1 MLATATRCAPTTRR
15 ASQRRARETRL
26 NRRATTPTRRKA
38 SGEEGESGRSDEEL
52 YAELEKINAVNN
64 SKSASDWISSWSN
77 KMNNPP
83 DEQALRAEA
92 EAARL
97 AEEARLEE
105 LRCYRYVYVHDL
117 LSGVNDSFARMYLA
131 DALGTVRIE
140 LEAPDLVNGDANFTI
155 SSALE
160 KLTAAVEAG
169 DKSRPL
175 RLIGTSTGALVA
187 ALYAEK
193 NRGRAEK
200 IFLLAPTWGL
210 EQLLDKFE
218 AKYGVVFTEAFRADA
233 ATHPEYPTVTC
244 PAYVIHGHDDD
255 ISPVDSSARWMQMA
269 SQFMRQDGDSE
280 ENVAERRLLEVN
292 GLGHGV
298 ETALPMSMG
307 RFTEFF
313 SLPRVD
319 LNLREQDP

>member
-1 MLATATRCAPTTRR
+1 MLATTASRCAPTARC
-15 ASQRRARETRL
+15 ASPRRARDTRM
-26 NRRATTPTRRKA
+26 NRRATTRRHA
-38 SGEEGESGRSDEEL
+38 SGEEGERGRSDEDL
-52 YAELEKINAVNN
+52 YAELEKINAANN

-77 KMNNPP
+77 KMSNPP
-83 DEQALRAEA
+83 DEEALRAEA

-117 LSGVNDSFARMYLA
+117 LSGVNDSFARMYLS
-131 DALGTVRIE
+131 DALGTVQIE
-140 LEAPDLVNGDANFTI
+140 LEAPDLVDGDANFTI

-175 RLIGTSTGALVA
+175 RLIGASTGALVA

-218 AKYGVVFTEAFRADA
+218 AKYGVLFTEAFRADA
-233 ATHPEYPTVTC
+233 ATHPEFPTVTC

-255 ISPVDSSARWMQMA
+255 ISPVDNSARWMQMA